1 MCGQL
6 RDDIRGTLLD
16 EGYVIMDLEPELVVT
31 NTTLTFADIMSS
43 SEPVRTFLPTSDAT
57 SHIQM
62 PERLVTLCALC
73 SARSWASV
81 SARCQATKAYARA
94 ADMVGTCAA
103 DIQSLCRKFAHAAL
117 GLWGCADCELHQR
130 YDPDAAAHADDARH
144 ARGVRAL
151 AQKVPALQPWLTG
164 LLGTG
169 GRQSRWRESGRI
181 PTRCL

>member
-117 GLWGCADCELHQR
+117 GLWGQIVNFINDTI
-130 YDPDAAAHADDARH
+130 
-144 ARGVRAL
+144 
-151 AQKVPALQPWLTG
+151 LT
-164 LLGTG
+164 LLLMLMMLGT
-169 GRQSRWRESGRI
+169 REGCVLLHRRSQPSSPG
-181 PTRCL
+181 